1 MKELSLN
8 LLDIAQN
15 SLSAGATLVEIEI
28 SASTAGDRL
37 DIVLN
42 DDGCGMTSEQV
53 RSVTDPFYTTRT
65 TRKIGLGV
73 PLFRL
78 AAQQAGGELEISSE
92 PGKGT
97 KVSAYFT
104 LSSVDRMPLGDLKGT
119 LLILVRMNE
128 QVDFLYKERL
138 DGREMVIDTRQLREV
153 LGGVPLDDPEVMD
166 WISEYYDENSP
177 FANENY

>member
-15 SLSAGATLVEIEI
+15 SLSAGASLVEIAI
-28 SASTAGDRL
+28 TASRSSDRL
-37 DIVLN
+37 EIAVIDN
-42 DDGCGMTSEQV
+42 GCGMTEEQV
-53 RSVTDPFYTTRT
+53 RSVIDPFYTTRT

-73 PLFRL
+73 PLFRM
-78 AAQQAGGELEISSE
+78 AAQQAGGDLKISSQ

-97 KVSAYFT
+97 RLSAYFT

-128 QVDFLYKERL
+128 SVDFLYTERL
-138 DGREMVIDTRQLREV
+138 DDREMIIDTRELREV
-153 LGGVPLDDPEVMD
+153 LGDVRLDDPDVID
-166 WISEYYDENSP
+166 WISGYYDENSP
-177 FANENY
+177 FVNENY